1 MSDWLNELEGEG
13 RDNNKANPDVIFH
26 LLKAING
33 NTESL
38 GYVIDQIREDESNIY
53 QFLGHL
59 VDSNVETRDAKV
71 LNEKVIK
78 WFFTKLLKS
87 INVSEDECEKFIKK
101 NMHMNIQG
109 LITGD
114 GSLYRDY
121 DTEDDPSVKLKA
133 KTFYDIFHDFYI
145 NHKIDLDQF
154 FELFNFDLNEVK
166 ISIKADEFG
175 SKKIGEIER
184 LLNPPIECIVTSSS

>member
-1 MSDWLNELEGEG
+1 MKAKWVSSTDPITFIEIISSSQRVSDWLNELEGEG

-78 WFFTKLLKS
+78 
-87 INVSEDECEKFIKK
+87 
-101 NMHMNIQG
+101 
-109 LITGD
+109 
-114 GSLYRDY
+114 
-121 DTEDDPSVKLKA
+121 
-133 KTFYDIFHDFYI
+133 
-145 NHKIDLDQF
+145 
-154 FELFNFDLNEVK
+154 
-166 ISIKADEFG
+166 
-175 SKKIGEIER
+175 
-184 LLNPPIECIVTSSS
+184 

>member
-1 MSDWLNELEGEG
+1 
-13 RDNNKANPDVIFH
+13 
-26 LLKAING
+26 
-33 NTESL
+33 
-38 GYVIDQIREDESNIY
+38 
-53 QFLGHL
+53 
-59 VDSNVETRDAKV
+59 
-71 LNEKVIK
+71 
-78 WFFTKLLKS
+78 
-87 INVSEDECEKFIKK
+87 
-101 NMHMNIQG
+101 MHMNIQG